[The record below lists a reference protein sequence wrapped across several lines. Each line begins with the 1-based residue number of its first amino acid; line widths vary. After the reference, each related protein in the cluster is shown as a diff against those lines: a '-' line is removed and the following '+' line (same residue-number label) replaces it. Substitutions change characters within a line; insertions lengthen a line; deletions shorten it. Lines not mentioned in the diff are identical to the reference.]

1 VTSRPVI
8 LAEIWPLPVSADIGR
23 ESLTFPDDFATLR
36 EIFAL
41 GSGKRPGRELRERA
55 YSPCREDLMAKLVD
69 NPELAFR
76 LARAIVSDIA
86 LYNQEKVKE
95 GIKNDNIFDLL
106 QDELGEGRE
115 HFYARVSPDLT
126 ERDRLFDR
134 AIVDVMIKQ
143 AGKIESSI
151 W

>member
-1 VTSRPVI
+1 
-8 LAEIWPLPVSADIGR
+8 
-23 ESLTFPDDFATLR
+23 
-36 EIFAL
+36 
-41 GSGKRPGRELRERA
+41 
-55 YSPCREDLMAKLVD
+55 MAKLVD
-69 NPELAFR
+69 NPKLAFR

-95 GIKNDNIFDLL
+95 GIKNDTIFDVLTEEL
-106 QDELGEGRE
+106 QEGRD
-115 HFYARVSPDLT
+115 HFYGRVSPELED
-126 ERDRLFDR
+126 RDHLYDR

>member
-1 VTSRPVI
+1 
-8 LAEIWPLPVSADIGR
+8 
-23 ESLTFPDDFATLR
+23 
-36 EIFAL
+36 
-41 GSGKRPGRELRERA
+41 
-55 YSPCREDLMAKLVD
+55 MARLVD
-69 NPELAFR
+69 NPKLAFR

-95 GIKNDNIFDLL
+95 GIKNDSVFEVLTE
-106 QDELGEGRE
+106 ELEEGRV
-115 HFYARVSPDLT
+115 HFYGRVSSELPDRAHLY
-126 ERDRLFDR
+126 DR

>member
-1 VTSRPVI
+1 
-8 LAEIWPLPVSADIGR
+8 
-23 ESLTFPDDFATLR
+23 
-36 EIFAL
+36 
-41 GSGKRPGRELRERA
+41 
-55 YSPCREDLMAKLVD
+55 MAKLVD
-69 NPELAFR
+69 NPKLAFR

-95 GIKNDNIFDLL
+95 GIKNDSIFEVLTE
-106 QDELGEGRE
+106 ELNEGRE
-115 HFYARVSPDLT
+115 HFYGRVSPDL
-126 ERDRLFDR
+126 EDRDHLFDR